1 MPPKKRRAADNAS
14 SPATPLTLRR
24 SSRAITPSRH
34 LFDWLEDEERTSA
47 ADQPGSD
54 DDDHRLPT
62 LPLVC
67 MVLLLFKFS
76 HTLNRFAFGS
86 LDMKTL
92 KRRVANLPDQG
103 ESRRKSRR
111 VANLPD
117 QGASRRVANLPDQ
130 GASRRVAN
138 LADRGASARASKA
151 RARARARAALNQGLD
166 TPYTSEE
173 LSELDA
179 KGLPEPLSAEQ
190 KKIIMDRAHDNYH
203 QPIVACCV
211 CNQFCSFLKVLT
223 CQTLNP
229 ELIAFI

>member
-117 QGASRRVANLPDQ
+117 QGASRRVANL
-130 GASRRVAN
+130 
-138 LADRGASARASKA
+138 ADRGASARASKA

-203 QPIVACCV
+203 QPIVAT
-211 CNQFCSFLKVLT
+211 SSALFLKYLHVKH
-223 CQTLNP
+223 
-229 ELIAFI
+229 

>member
-117 QGASRRVANLPDQ
+117 QGASRRVANL
-130 GASRRVAN
+130 
-138 LADRGASARASKA
+138 ADRGASARASKA

-190 KKIIMDRAHDNYH
+190 KKDHHGSCTRQLPSAHSS
-203 QPIVACCV
+203 
-211 CNQFCSFLKVLT
+211 NQFCSFLKVLA